1 MTKFKRFNPTG
12 NLSHFA
18 LLLYV
23 LALILPAIKRTDGEY
38 FFGWEALILGL
49 PHVTFAAINLVNY
62 TGAKDLLWLAPLILP
77 WFANIYLLCHFSQL
91 LKNRKKLKYNLS
103 LTALLIAALFFIKPL
118 IFDEDSLT
126 FYSTAT
132 PLIGAY
138 CWGLTF
144 LCLFIDNR
152 LKLKHSKESQEN

>member
-1 MTKFKRFNPTG
+1 MTNKFNPTG

-23 LALILPAIKRTDGEY
+23 LSLILPAIERTDGEY

-49 PHVTFAAINLVNY
+49 PHVFFASINLVSY
-62 TGAKDLLWLAPLILP
+62 TRAEDLLWLAPLLLP
-77 WFANIYLLCHFSQL
+77 WFANIYIPLHFTQL

-138 CWGLTF
+138 CWGLAF
-144 LCLFIDNR
+144 LCLFIDNKLS
-152 LKLKHSKESQEN
+152 LKRPKESL